1 MVTGSK
7 KPILIVDDDDDNRG
21 LLSALLSEI
30 GYSVVEAKNGSRA
43 LDLLVSERQ
52 IEPCLIVLDLHMPEM
67 SGREFLAVVCSY
79 VRLSRIPV
87 IVLTASKRWA
97 NPSSMAPS
105 KAAFGSRWRS
115 SRCSKR
121 FDASRETPYRHRLVP
136 PAPEAARDATE

>member
-87 IVLTASKRWA
+87 IVLTGSEQEAGEPIKHGAVQGCFRKPMEVEPLLEA
-97 NPSSMAPS
+97 VRRVAGDPVPPSSRPS
-105 KAAFGSRWRS
+105 SA
-115 SRCSKR
+115 
-121 FDASRETPYRHRLVP
+121 
-136 PAPEAARDATE
+136 